1 MYSLYHLILYAI
13 SVGILYGL
21 IMFFEDPEDIKK
33 IIKHSVIVS
42 VLVILLLY
50 YLHNEKPQVELYI
63 DQPNW

>member
-1 MYSLYHLILYAI
+1 
-13 SVGILYGL
+13 
-21 IMFFEDPEDIKK
+21 MFFEDPEDIKK